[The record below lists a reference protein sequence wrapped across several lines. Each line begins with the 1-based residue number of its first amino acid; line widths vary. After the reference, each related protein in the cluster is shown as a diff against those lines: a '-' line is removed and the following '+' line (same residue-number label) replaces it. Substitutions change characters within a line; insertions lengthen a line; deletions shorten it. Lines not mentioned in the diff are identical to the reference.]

1 MKIQS
6 SLPLQLILVIIGVLL
21 FGNLVPINAVSVCY
35 TFSVLFKE
43 LLGLILPFM
52 VFFFVIA
59 GILSFRRNAPLVLAV
74 LLGTIFCSN
83 AIVALVS
90 YGTMSLFS
98 PFVSCERTDAIVA
111 TGAPIESLIP
121 FSIPVPVSAIHAL
134 LAAIVLGLF
143 FSIVRMPMVDESI
156 KRVKEWIEVILNY
169 GFIPLLPFYVLGF
182 LLQIRHEGLLACL
195 IQQYGSA
202 VLLIVSM
209 QLAYLVFIYFFVS
222 GFSVSRAVR
231 AIKTALPSY
240 LTAFST
246 MSSTATVPVSIK
258 AAEENTGTLGL
269 PAMAMP
275 IMANVHLLGDSIG
288 TPILAMVTMLV
299 FQGILPGPAQYAVF
313 VFYFCTTMFAVSGI
327 PGGGILVMIPILVSH
342 LGFTPPMISIITT
355 LYFLLDPFGTA
366 ANVMGDGALV
376 IFVHKILKRLRIVA

>member
-1 MKIQS
+1 MKIQF
-6 SLPLQLILVIIGVLL
+6 SLPLQLIVVIIGVLL
-21 FGNLVPINAVSVCY
+21 LGNLIPMPAVQVCY

-52 VFFFVIA
+52 VFFFVMA
-59 GILSFRRNAPLVLAV
+59 GILAFQRNAPLVLAI

-90 YGTMSLFS
+90 YGTMFIFS
-98 PFVSCERTDAIVA
+98 PAISCERGDIVVSA
-111 TGAPIESLIP
+111 AGTIESLIP
-121 FSIPVPVSAIHAL
+121 FSLPVPVSAVHAL
-134 LAAIVLGLF
+134 IAAIVLGIT
-143 FSIVRMPMVDESI
+143 FSIIRVPAVISGVN
-156 KRVKEWIEVILNY
+156 RVKQWIEVILNY
-169 GFIPLLPFYVLGF
+169 GFIPLLPLYVLGF
-182 LLQIRHEGLLACL
+182 LLKILHEGLVSCL

-209 QLAYLVFIYFFVS
+209 QLIYLVWIYFFAS
-222 GFSVSRAVR
+222 GFSISRAIH
-231 AIKTALPSY
+231 AIKNAIPAY

-258 AAEENTGTLGL
+258 AAEQNTGARGL
-269 PAMAMP
+269 PSMAMP

-288 TPILAMVTMLV
+288 TPILAMVTMLL
-299 FQGILPGPAQYAVF
+299 FQGALPGFMQYVGF

-327 PGGGILVMIPILVSH
+327 PGGGILVMIPILVSQ
-342 LGFTPPMISIITT
+342 LGFTPQMISIITT
-355 LYFLLDPFGTA
+355 LYFLLDSFGTA

-376 IFVHKILKRLRIVA
+376 IIVHKILKHLKIAT

>member
-1 MKIQS
+1 MKLRI
-6 SLPLQLILVIIGVLL
+6 SLPLQLIVVIVGVVLL
-21 FGNLVPINAVSVCY
+21 GNFIPMQFVQVSY

-52 VFFFVIA
+52 VFFFVMA
-59 GILSFRRNAPLVLAV
+59 GILSFQRNAPLVLAI
-74 LLGTIFCSN
+74 LLGTIFFSN

-98 PFVSCERTDAIVA
+98 PFVSCERTDAILAPTA
-111 TGAPIESLIP
+111 TIESLIP

-134 LAAIVLGLF
+134 LAAISLGIF
-143 FSIVRMPMVDESI
+143 FSVVRVPRVVSI
-156 KRVKEWIEVILNY
+156 INQVKSWIEKALMY
-169 GFIPLLPFYVLGF
+169 GFIPLLPLYVLGF
-182 LLQIRHEGLLACL
+182 LLKIYHEGLLSCL
-195 IQQYGSA
+195 LAQYGGA
-202 VLLIVSM
+202 VVLILSM
-209 QLAYLVFIYFFVS
+209 QILYLILMYLLAS
-222 GFSVSRAVR
+222 GFSVSRAFG
-231 AIKTALPSY
+231 AIKNALPSY

-258 AAEENTGTLGL
+258 AAEENTGTTGL
-269 PAMAMP
+269 PSMAMP

-299 FQGILPGPAQYAVF
+299 FTGTLPGLMQYAVF

-327 PGGGILVMIPILVSH
+327 PGGGILVMIPILVSQ
-342 LGFTPPMISIITT
+342 LGFTPQMISIITT

-376 IFVHKILKRLRIVA
+376 IMVNKILKRLRIAA